1 MRMDSIGL
9 NQGDNLPI
17 AMTYILVK
25 DSDDAFSTSRLE
37 KAGNGEQDSIEHSIR
52 EYDIPVAELLFLGSK
67 SLGIP
72 D

>member
-37 KAGNGEQDSIEHSIR
+37 KAGNGEQDGIEHSIR